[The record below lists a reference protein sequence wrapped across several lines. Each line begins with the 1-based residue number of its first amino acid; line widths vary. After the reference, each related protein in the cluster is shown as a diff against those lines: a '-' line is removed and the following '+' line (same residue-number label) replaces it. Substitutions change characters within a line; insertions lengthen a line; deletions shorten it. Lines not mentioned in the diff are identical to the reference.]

1 MADGTPTNVSLT
13 RQSVSCYCLNMPNR
27 NLTPEQLEQ
36 ARRLLQDA
44 RLTTLADGDVELL
57 FAYRRKIAKEQGAPL
72 TLQGPGAADPAT
84 SQAAGRPEVEGC
96 RLNFISLTCR
106 SRMRSSAFG
115 RDVLFAVR
123 P

>member
-1 MADGTPTNVSLT
+1 MSALDSAGGGEGQEPT
-13 RQSVSCYCLNMPNR
+13 RSVVEVQVERPSSSH
-27 NLTPEQLEQ
+27 Q
-36 ARRLLQDA
+36 A
-44 RLTTLADGDVELL
+44 GKSIWYVELL

-72 TLQGPGAADPAT
+72 TLQGPGAAGPAA